1 MKWIEDTAVAPKG
14 AGKLIWVRLE
24 LASLESTKKCADA
37 IIKMSE
43 PIAVLMCMQ
52 RWYHDRATRGVS

>member
-24 LASLESTKKCADA
+24 LASLESTKECADA

-52 RWYHDRATRGVS
+52 RWYQS